1 MTAAYPPGLPRPPL
15 PSGGSGRGKR
25 KPDMARLAVRRDP
38 GRLPAAILAIMV
50 HAAFFALIVFGVS
63 WQVKSPQ
70 PISAELWSS
79 LPPIRNRPDPIPVPL
94 PPEPVAQPPE
104 PVTPL
109 VKTPDPVVEKTPPV
123 ALPSR
128 AEIQL
133 KAKREREELAKQ
145 QKSERD
151 LADKKK
157 RDDAKLME
165 DRKKIEDDKKRRDAE
180 KTLEAAQKTQKAA
193 DAKIR
198 AEQAARD
205 SALKTARDAALGD
218 YSSKIAALIRSRANI
233 PDTVVGKPKV
243 AVRLRL
249 LVTGVIFDAQIVTPS
264 GNRVYDEA
272 VERAINGIRIW
283 PQPDNP
289 ELLGSNR
296 TLTLNIEHER

>member
-1 MTAAYPPGLPRPPL
+1 MSTTYPPGQPR
-15 PSGGSGRGKR
+15 KR
-25 KPDMARLAVRRDP
+25 KPDMARLAIHRDP
-38 GRLPAAILAIMV
+38 GRLPAAILAITV
-50 HAAFFALIVFGVS
+50 HAGFFALIVFGVS
-63 WQVKSPQ
+63 WQVKAPQ
-70 PISAELWSS
+70 PTSAELWSS
-79 LPPIRNRPDPIPVPL
+79 LPPIRNAPMPIPVMPAPEPTQPPQP
-94 PPEPVAQPPE
+94 PPEP
-104 PVTPL
+104 L
-109 VKTPDPVVEKTPPV
+109 VKKPDPVVEPPLPV
-123 ALPSR
+123 VLPSR

-133 KAKREREELAKQ
+133 KAKREREALAEQ
-145 QKSERD
+145 QKQARD

-157 RDDAKLME
+157 RDDAKVLE
-165 DRKKIEDDKKRRDAE
+165 DRKKIEDDKKRRDDA
-180 KTLEAAQKTQKAA
+180 KVLESAQKTQKAA

-198 AEQAARD
+198 AEQEARD
-205 SALKTARDAALGD
+205 SAARSARDAAIGD

-289 ELLGSNR
+289 ELLGANR

>member
-1 MTAAYPPGLPRPPL
+1 MTATYPPGLPRSPQ

-25 KPDMARLAVRRDP
+25 KPDMARLAIRRDP
-38 GRLPAAILAIMV
+38 NRLPAAILAIAV

-63 WQVKSPQ
+63 WQVKSPP
-70 PISAELWSS
+70 PIAAELWSS

-94 PPEPVAQPPE
+94 PPEPAPP
-104 PVTPL
+104 PPL
-109 VKTPDPVVEKTPPV
+109 IKVPDPVVEKTPPV
-123 ALPSR
+123 VLPSR

-133 KAKREREELAKQ
+133 KAKLEREELAKQ

-165 DRKKIEDDKKRRDAE
+165 DRKKVEDDKKRRDAE

-249 LVTGVIFDAQIVTPS
+249 LVTGVIFDAQIVTSS

>member
-1 MTAAYPPGLPRPPL
+1 MAATY
-15 PSGGSGRGKR
+15 PSGPPRKR
-25 KPDMARLAVRRDP
+25 KPDMARLAIRRDP
-38 GRLPAAILAIMV
+38 GQLPAAILAITV
-50 HAAFFALIVFGVS
+50 HAGFFALIVFGVS
-63 WQVKSPQ
+63 WQVKTPQ
-70 PISAELWSS
+70 PTSAELWSS
-79 LPPIRNRPDPIPVPL
+79 LPPIRNAPMPMPVVP
-94 PPEPVAQPPE
+94 PPEPLQPPPE
-104 PVTPL
+104 PL
-109 VKTPDPVVEKTPPV
+109 AKKPDPVVEPPPPV
-123 ALPSR
+123 VLPSR

-133 KAKREREELAKQ
+133 KAKREREALAQQ
-145 QKSERD
+145 QKQARD

-157 RDDAKLME
+157 RDDVKVLE

-180 KTLEAAQKTQKAA
+180 KVLESAQKTQKAA

-198 AEQAARD
+198 AEQEARD
-205 SALKTARDAALGD
+205 SAARNARDAAIGD

-289 ELLGSNR
+289 ELLGANR

>member
-1 MTAAYPPGLPRPPL
+1 MAATYPPGLPRPPQ
-15 PSGGSGRGKR
+15 PSGGSGHGKR
-25 KPDMARLAVRRDP
+25 KPDRARLAVRRDP
-38 GRLPAAILAIMV
+38 GRLSAAILAIMV

-63 WQVKSPQ
+63 WQVKSPP
-70 PISAELWSS
+70 PIAAELWSS
-79 LPPIRNRPDPIPVPL
+79 LPPIRNRPDPVPL
-94 PPEPVAQPPE
+94 PPEPAPPPLIKA
-104 PVTPL
+104 PV
-109 VKTPDPVVEKTPPV
+109 PVVEKTPPV
-123 ALPSR
+123 VLPSR

-133 KAKREREELAKQ
+133 KAKLEREELAKQ

-165 DRKKIEDDKKRRDAE
+165 DRKKVEDDKKRRDAE

-205 SALKTARDAALGD
+205 SALKTARDAAIGD
-218 YSSKIAALIRSRANI
+218 YSSKIAALIRNRANI